1 MIQAFKHD
9 ENNVLAE
16 MSLEQLDKGSWI
28 NCAAPSQE
36 ELSHLNELDRGS
48 RSIPCRP
55 PSTVKNV
62 PTSSSKTIT
71 SSSS

>member
-36 ELSHLNELDRGS
+36 ELSHLNELTG
-48 RSIPCRP
+48 IPVYSYRP

>member
-36 ELSHLNELDRGS
+36 ERSHLNELTR
-48 RSIPCRP
+48 IP
-55 PSTVKNV
+55 V
-62 PTSSSKTIT
+62 
-71 SSSS
+71 

>member
-28 NCAAPSQE
+28 NCAAPARK
-36 ELSHLNELDRGS
+36 NS
-48 RSIPCRP
+48 RI
-55 PSTVKNV
+55 
-62 PTSSSKTIT
+62 
-71 SSSS
+71 

>member
-36 ELSHLNELDRGS
+36 ELSHLNELTGI